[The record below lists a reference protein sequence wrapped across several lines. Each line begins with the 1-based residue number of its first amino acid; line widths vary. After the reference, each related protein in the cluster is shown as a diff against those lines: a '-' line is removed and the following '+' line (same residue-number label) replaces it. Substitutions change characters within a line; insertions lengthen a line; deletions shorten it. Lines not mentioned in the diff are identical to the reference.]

1 MSGLELNVTVE
12 GAFARVGSEVL
23 TCYEGWKKW
32 SLFNGW
38 EGFSVAFCRRYKGSS
53 YLFLLVMAML
63 RAVAYHMSAHE
74 DLAAFLGSCTC
85 GQLTLRLTPG
95 FLFPQLAYVKVS
107 TFN

>member
-23 TCYEGWKKW
+23 TCYEGWKKQ

-63 RAVAYHMSAHE
+63 RAVAYHMSVHE
-74 DLAAFLGSCTC
+74 DLAAFLGLHVRAAHATTYSRIPFSTTC
-85 GQLTLRLTPG
+85 VRKG
-95 FLFPQLAYVKVS
+95 
-107 TFN
+107 N